1 MALSGKTAI
10 ITGGARGI
18 GFATAEELLKS
29 GVEKV
34 LILDVGQSLDPAREN
49 TLKLINAQ
57 ASIFY
62 SQCDITDKSALEGI
76 FRKNDLGRLDI
87 LVNCAGVLCEHDV
100 ARAVAVNLTGLID
113 CTMLAFD
120 VMGKHKSGSGGAVV
134 NIASIAG
141 FEPMDLCAVYSAT
154 KSGVIGFTRAMGSKD
169 VFEHT
174 GIKVVA
180 ICPGGT
186 DTDMVMSKGEC
197 AIKVTFPWLEAKQI
211 ALLEQI
217 PLQKPSAVGKAVVQ
231 AVLTAQ
237 PGSIW
242 ISNEDKVTPMHYGEN
257 TFF

>member
-10 ITGGARGI
+10 VTGGAKGI

-29 GVEKV
+29 GVESI
-34 LILDVGQSLDPAREN
+34 LILDVVQRLDSVREN
-49 TLKLINAQ
+49 TLKLINPQ
-57 ASIFY
+57 ASVLY
-62 SQCDITDKSALEGI
+62 RQCDVTNRRSLEDN
-76 FRKNDLGRLDI
+76 FRQNLLGSIDI
-87 LVNCAGVLCEHDV
+87 LVNCAGIVDEHDS
-100 ARAVAVNLTGLID
+100 ARTIAVNLTGLID

-120 VMGKHKSGSGGAVV
+120 VMGKHKSGSGGTVV

-141 FEPMDLCAVYSAT
+141 IEPMDMMATYSAT

-186 DTDMVMSKGEC
+186 DTELLHSKCERR
-197 AIKVTFPWLEAKQI
+197 VTFPWMEAKHI
-211 ALLEQI
+211 ALIKRL
-217 PLQKPSAVGKAVVQ
+217 PLQEPSAVGRAVIQ
-231 AVLTAQ
+231 AVLTAE

-242 ISNEDKVTPMHYGEN
+242 VCSEDKITPMEYGKN
-257 TFF
+257 KYI